1 VVDLD
6 NGSCLDFLTI
16 LDWLSMGMH
25 KDVHK
30 TTLNVHFQNCAT
42 QRVVA
47 SRASI
52 HSDVHQAVI
61 HVQFTFAQNMNEFM
75 NYRSNAFKH
84 NTGWPD
90 ELQIEI
96 PADYAAQFVDSC
108 NLADLQVNIIKP
120 SQKIKTTTVC
130 LLATQA
136 ASTF

>member
-1 VVDLD
+1 M
-6 NGSCLDFLTI
+6 SIKQPLTFI
-16 LDWLSMGMH
+16 FKTVQLTEWLH
-25 KDVHK
+25 
-30 TTLNVHFQNCAT
+30 
-42 QRVVA
+42 RE
-47 SRASI
+47 RAFT
-52 HSDVHQAVI
+52 V
-61 HVQFTFAQNMNEFM
+61 TFAQNMNEFM

-120 SQKIKTTTVC
+120 SQMIKTTTVC